1 MSISPIAGISGFGGA
16 SAVNA
21 LTGLGA
27 AAGLTGATGATGAGS
42 VTGAVPAGATGSI
55 SPASFLDVTKAVDS
69 LQAMQSNATAL
80 GIKAV
85 TGDLDDVHDYTI
97 ASSQAS
103 VALEL
108 TVAMRNKAVEAFTEI
123 MRMQA

>member
-1 MSISPIAGISGFGGA
+1 MSIQPVGGIADLVPGIGVQGVTGSTATQGAAGASGTAAPFSLDIAG
-16 SAVNA
+16 
-21 LTGLGA
+21 
-27 AAGLTGATGATGAGS
+27 
-42 VTGAVPAGATGSI
+42 
-55 SPASFLDVTKAVDS
+55 AVDG
-69 LQAMQSNATAL
+69 LQALQSRSSELAVR
-80 GIKAV
+80 AV

-108 TVAMRNKAVEAFTEI
+108 TAAIRNKAVEAFTEI